1 MICLKQLLTKHV
13 LRQLIVREIFFI
25 VCITCK
31 HGLHT
36 PVRGG
41 GGDDFQQSSSA
52 WRCNVE
58 ELRVART
65 NQPHKQALT
74 LGAEKVFKL

>member
-1 MICLKQLLTKHV
+1 MLKATPNQARASPTNCKGN
-13 LRQLIVREIFFI
+13 FFYS
-25 VCITCK
+25 
-31 HGLHT
+31 LHNMQT
-36 PVRGG
+36 WSPHPCTG

>member
-1 MICLKQLLTKHV
+1 MV
-13 LRQLIVREIFFI
+13 S
-25 VCITCK
+25 
-31 HGLHT
+31 T
-36 PVRGG
+36 PLYGG